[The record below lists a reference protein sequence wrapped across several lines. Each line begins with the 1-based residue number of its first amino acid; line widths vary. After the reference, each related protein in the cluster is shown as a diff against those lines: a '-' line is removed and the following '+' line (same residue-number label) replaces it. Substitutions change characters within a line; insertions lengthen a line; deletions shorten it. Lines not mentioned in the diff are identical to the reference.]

1 MLFFRPH
8 FRTAN
13 RATGRGEPMQLA
25 EKVAIVTGAGRGIG
39 RAIARRFAAEGA
51 AVLLAART
59 TEELKATAAEI
70 TEAGGRSAWFA
81 ADVSRESGC
90 EGILR
95 AARESFGDADILVNN
110 AGIYGPVKPIEEI
123 MPAEWDAVVTSN
135 LRGAFL
141 LTRLVLPEFYAR
153 GSGAILNIS
162 SVSAKAAFGWGA
174 AYAAAK
180 AALLGLTR
188 TTAAE
193 GAQRGVRANAICP
206 GPVPETKM
214 SQELG
219 RGLAKRAGRD
229 ADEMFRDLLKG
240 ILQGRPQTA
249 DEIAAAALF
258 LVSDQ
263 SSAITG
269 QALNVDGGMLFY

>member
-1 MLFFRPH
+1 
-8 FRTAN
+8 
-13 RATGRGEPMQLA
+13 MQLSG
-25 EKVAIVTGAGRGIG
+25 KVAIVTGTGRGIG
-39 RAIARRFAAEGA
+39 RAIANRFAAEGA
-51 AVLLAART
+51 AVVLAART
-59 TEELKATAAEI
+59 ESDLENSAAEI
-70 TEAGGRSAWFA
+70 GQAGDGRHGWLQMFRWNQIVNAF
-81 ADVSRESGC
+81 C
-90 EGILR
+90 
-95 AARESFGDADILVNN
+95 ARPCGKFGQVNILVNN

-123 MPAEWDAVVTSN
+123 SPAGVGLRRDLESARCFPDDAAPAARV
-135 LRGAFL
+135 LR
-141 LTRLVLPEFYAR
+141 AR
-153 GSGAILNIS
+153 RRCSTEHLKYRGEGG
-162 SVSAKAAFGWGA
+162 FGWGA

-193 GAQRGVRANAICP
+193 GARQGVRANAICP

-219 RGLAKRAGRD
+219 QGLARRAGRD
-229 ADEMFRDLLKG
+229 ADEMLQEFLKG

-269 QALNVDGGMLFY
+269 QALNVDGGMLFC

>member
-1 MLFFRPH
+1 
-8 FRTAN
+8 
-13 RATGRGEPMQLA
+13 MQLA

-59 TEELKATAAEI
+59 AAELSTTAGEI
-70 TEAGGRSAWFA
+70 TDAGGRAAWVA
-81 ADVSRESGC
+81 ADVSRESDC

-95 AARESFGDADILVNN
+95 AARERFGGADILVNN

-141 LTRLVLPEFYAR
+141 LTRLLLPEFYAR
-153 GSGAILNIS
+153 RSGAILNIS

-219 RGLAKRAGRD
+219 RGLAERAGRD
-229 ADEMFRDLLKG
+229 ADDMFKDFLKG

-269 QALNVDGGMLFY
+269 QALNVDGGMLFC

>member
-1 MLFFRPH
+1 
-8 FRTAN
+8 
-13 RATGRGEPMQLA
+13 MQLA

-59 TEELKATAAEI
+59 AEELKITAAEI
-70 TEAGGRSAWFA
+70 TEAGGRAAWFA
-81 ADVSRESGC
+81 ADVSRESDC

-95 AARESFGDADILVNN
+95 ATRERFGGADILVNN

-141 LTRLVLPEFYAR
+141 LTRLLLPEFYAR

-193 GAQRGVRANAICP
+193 GAPRGVRANAICP

-219 RGLAKRAGRD
+219 RGLAERAGRD
-229 ADEMFRDLLKG
+229 ADEMFGEFLKG

>member
-1 MLFFRPH
+1 
-8 FRTAN
+8 
-13 RATGRGEPMQLA
+13 MQLA

-59 TEELKATAAEI
+59 AEELKITAAEI
-70 TEAGGRSAWFA
+70 TEAGGRAAWFA
-81 ADVSRESGC
+81 ADVSRESDC

-95 AARESFGDADILVNN
+95 ATRERFGGADILVNN

-141 LTRLVLPEFYAR
+141 LTRLLLPEFYAR

-206 GPVPETKM
+206 GPVPDTKM

-219 RGLAKRAGRD
+219 RGLAGRAGRD
-229 ADEMFRDLLKG
+229 ADEMFKDLLKG
-240 ILQGRPQTA
+240 ILQGRPQTV

-258 LVSDQ
+258 LISDQ

>member
-1 MLFFRPH
+1 
-8 FRTAN
+8 
-13 RATGRGEPMQLA
+13 MQLSG
-25 EKVAIVTGAGRGIG
+25 KVAIVTGSGRGIG
-39 RAIARRFAAEGA
+39 LAIAKRFAAEGA
-51 AVLLAART
+51 AVVLAART
-59 TEELKATAAEI
+59 ESQLQNAAEEI
-70 TEAGGRSAWFA
+70 GQTGGRAAWVA
-81 ADVSRESGC
+81 ADVSLEADC
-90 EGILR
+90 ERILYT
-95 AARESFGDADILVNN
+95 AKEKFGGVTTLVNN

-123 MPAEWDAVVTSN
+123 TLGEWDSVVTSN

-141 LTRLVLPEFYAR
+141 LTRLLLPEFYA
-153 GSGAILNIS
+153 GGGGAVLNIS
-162 SVSAKAAFGWGA
+162 SIAAKAAFGWGA

-193 GAQRGVRANAICP
+193 GARQGVRANAICP

-219 RGLAKRAGRD
+219 EGLARRAGRD
-229 ADEMFRDLLKG
+229 ADEMFQEFLKG

-263 SSAITG
+263 ASAITG
-269 QALNVDGGMLFY
+269 QALNVDGGMLFC

>member
-1 MLFFRPH
+1 
-8 FRTAN
+8 
-13 RATGRGEPMQLA
+13 MQLA

-39 RAIARRFAAEGA
+39 RAIAHRFAAEGA

-59 TEELKATAAEI
+59 AEELKTTAAEI
-70 TEAGGRSAWFA
+70 TEAGGRAAWFA
-81 ADVSRESGC
+81 ADVSRESDC

-95 AARESFGDADILVNN
+95 AARESFGGADILVNN
-110 AGIYGPVKPIEEI
+110 AGVYGPVKPIEEI
-123 MPAEWDAVVTSN
+123 IPAEWDAVVTSN

-141 LTRLVLPEFYAR
+141 LTRLLLPGFYAR

-174 AYAAAK
+174 PYSAAK

-219 RGLAKRAGRD
+219 RGLAERAGRD
-229 ADEMFRDLLKG
+229 ADEMFKNFLKG

>member
-1 MLFFRPH
+1 
-8 FRTAN
+8 
-13 RATGRGEPMQLA
+13 MQLA

-59 TEELKATAAEI
+59 AEELKITAAEI
-70 TEAGGRSAWFA
+70 TEAGGRAAWFA
-81 ADVSRESGC
+81 ADVSRESDC

-95 AARESFGDADILVNN
+95 ATRERFGGADILVNN

-141 LTRLVLPEFYAR
+141 LTRLLLPEFYAR

-162 SVSAKAAFGWGA
+162 SVSAKAAFSWGA

-219 RGLAKRAGRD
+219 RGLAGRAGRD
-229 ADEMFRDLLKG
+229 ADEMFKEFLKG

>member
-1 MLFFRPH
+1 MMPTNSFF
-8 FRTAN
+8 
-13 RATGRGEPMQLA
+13 G
-25 EKVAIVTGAGRGIG
+25 
-39 RAIARRFAAEGA
+39 
-51 AVLLAART
+51 
-59 TEELKATAAEI
+59 
-70 TEAGGRSAWFA
+70 
-81 ADVSRESGC
+81 
-90 EGILR
+90 
-95 AARESFGDADILVNN
+95 
-110 AGIYGPVKPIEEI
+110 
-123 MPAEWDAVVTSN
+123 
-135 LRGAFL
+135 
-141 LTRLVLPEFYAR
+141 
-153 GSGAILNIS
+153 
-162 SVSAKAAFGWGA
+162 

-219 RGLAKRAGRD
+219 RGLAERAGRD
-229 ADEMFRDLLKG
+229 ADDMFKDFLKG

-269 QALNVDGGMLFY
+269 QALNVDGGMLFC

>member
-1 MLFFRPH
+1 
-8 FRTAN
+8 
-13 RATGRGEPMQLA
+13 MQLSG
-25 EKVAIVTGAGRGIG
+25 KVVIVTGTGRGIG

-59 TEELKATAAEI
+59 ESELKSAAAEI
-70 TEAGGRSAWFA
+70 ADGGGRVAWVA
-81 ADVSRESGC
+81 ADVSREPDC
-90 EGILR
+90 ERILS
-95 AARESFGDADILVNN
+95 AAIEKFGQVNILVNN

-123 MPAEWDAVVTSN
+123 SPAEWDSVVTSN

-141 LTRLVLPEFYAR
+141 LTRLLLPEFYAH
-153 GSGAILNIS
+153 GGGVVLNIS
-162 SVSAKAAFGWGA
+162 SIAAKAALGWGA

-193 GAQRGVRANAICP
+193 GARRGVRANAICP

-219 RGLAKRAGRD
+219 QGLALRAGRD
-229 ADEMFRDLLKG
+229 ADEMLQEFLKG
-240 ILQGRPQTA
+240 ILQGRPLTA

-269 QALNVDGGMLFY
+269 QALNVDGGMLFC